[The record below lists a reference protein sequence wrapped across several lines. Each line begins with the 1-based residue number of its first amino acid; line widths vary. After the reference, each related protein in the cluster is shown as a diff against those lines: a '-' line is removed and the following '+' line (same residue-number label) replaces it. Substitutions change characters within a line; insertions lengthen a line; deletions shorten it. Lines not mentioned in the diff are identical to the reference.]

1 MLHTKLHINRLARVV
16 ALFGVLLTAPILA
29 FANEDSPTIRG
40 RFSKDSVE
48 VGDRVEL
55 ILDIEKDRAAHIGI
69 PRFDEALTAAQLKEL
84 ERKQAKMS
92 TYEEYDEDI
101 FECIEEYP
109 IDTIEVNGRH
119 LHLRKRYLLAA
130 METGRLPMRPAIIHF
145 KRNEEL
151 PDTIFTRDTLYLTV
165 ARYMQLDTTLFLKAD
180 PSSEQGFGVDRELAM
195 EYVDDDALYE
205 QKHLPFLFAEVRDYV
220 IYGVLV
226 AIVLALILWLV
237 FTLVQ
242 RYRARRTE
250 YQRPAPKLPPH
261 VVANKALVELSH
273 RKLWQNGKFKLYYT
287 ELASILRVY
296 ISERWS
302 IGALEMTTDEIIS
315 ALLDCDMP
323 VASRSDL
330 IAVLRTADMVKF
342 AKAEPDGEE
351 NELCYTRAYYFV
363 ENTKLVDA
371 EAIEGKEEITIE
383 TKIEE

>member
-1 MLHTKLHINRLARVV
+1 MLLKRGYIELLWRVAVLVV
-16 ALFGVLLTAPILA
+16 ALLTASRA
-29 FANEDSPTIRG
+29 SANEELPTVSA
-40 RFSKDSVE
+40 RFSVDSLE

-69 PRFDEALTAAQLKEL
+69 PRFDEALSAAQRKER

-109 IDTIEVNGRH
+109 IDTLRVDGRR

-130 METGRLPMRPAIIHF
+130 METGRLPLRPAIIYF
-145 KRNEEL
+145 ERNEEL
-151 PDTIFTRDTLYLTV
+151 PDTIFTRDTLYLNV
-165 ARYMQLDTTLFLKAD
+165 ARYAELDTTLFLKAD
-180 PSSEQGFGVDRELAM
+180 PTSEQGFGVDREQAM
-195 EYVDDDALYE
+195 EYLNDDALYE
-205 QKHLPFLFAEVRDYV
+205 QKHLPFLFAEIRDYAT
-220 IYGVLV
+220 YGALI
-226 AIVLALILWLV
+226 AIVVALVVWLIV
-237 FTLVQ
+237 GLIQ
-242 RYRARRTE
+242 RMRARHSTLE
-250 YQRPAPKLPPH
+250 RPAPKLPPH

-273 RKLWQNGKFKLYYT
+273 RKLWQNGKFKQYYT
-287 ELASILRVY
+287 TLASILRVY

-315 ALLDCDMP
+315 ALLDVDMP

-363 ENTKLVDA
+363 ENTKCVESD
-371 EAIEGKEEITIE
+371 EIKGKGEITIE
-383 TKIEE
+383 TKIE

>member
-1 MLHTKLHINRLARVV
+1 MLLKRGYIELLWRVAVLVV
-16 ALFGVLLTAPILA
+16 ALLTASRA
-29 FANEDSPTIRG
+29 SANEELPTVSA
-40 RFSKDSVE
+40 RFSVDSLE

-69 PRFDEALTAAQLKEL
+69 PRFDEALSAAQRKER

-109 IDTIEVNGRH
+109 IDTLRVDGRR

-130 METGRLPMRPAIIHF
+130 METGRLPLRPAIIYF
-145 KRNEEL
+145 ERNEEL
-151 PDTIFTRDTLYLTV
+151 PDTIFTRDTLYLNV
-165 ARYMQLDTTLFLKAD
+165 ARYAELDTTLFLKAD
-180 PSSEQGFGVDRELAM
+180 PTSEQGFGVDREQAM
-195 EYVDDDALYE
+195 EYLNDDALYE
-205 QKHLPFLFAEVRDYV
+205 QKHLPFLFAEIRDYAT
-220 IYGVLV
+220 YGALI
-226 AIVLALILWLV
+226 AIVVALVVWLIV
-237 FTLVQ
+237 GLIQ
-242 RYRARRTE
+242 RMRARHSTLE
-250 YQRPAPKLPPH
+250 RPAPKLPPH

-273 RKLWQNGKFKLYYT
+273 RKLWQNGKFKQYYT
-287 ELASILRVY
+287 ALASILRVY

-315 ALLDCDMP
+315 ALLDVDMP

-363 ENTKLVDA
+363 ENTKCVESD
-371 EAIEGKEEITIE
+371 EIKGKGEITIE
-383 TKIEE
+383 TKIE